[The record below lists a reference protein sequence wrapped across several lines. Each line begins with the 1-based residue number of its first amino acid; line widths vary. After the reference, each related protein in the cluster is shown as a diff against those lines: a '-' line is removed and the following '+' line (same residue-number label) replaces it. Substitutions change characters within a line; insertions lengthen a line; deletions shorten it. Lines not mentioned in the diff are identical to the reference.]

1 LTTISTSPPRRVVQL
16 GLGGNIALLF
26 AIIAAV
32 YLISGPLITL
42 LLAAFRGP
50 LDRLLFESDTYWT
63 LSNFAAVYLSPRLYS
78 NIIPSTAIFV
88 AGSVSLTF
96 LVAFTLAWLVE
107 RTDLPARTTVFTC
120 VLFPLLVPTVVL
132 GLAWTFLLGPRAG
145 LVNVAIRAIFGWQ
158 GEGPIQLFSMGGLIL
173 CQGLAL
179 VPFVFLLLGA
189 TLRSMNPALEEAS
202 AASGASPFTTFF
214 HVTLR
219 VLLPGILAPLILATL
234 ITLEQFEMPL
244 MIGRPARINVFST
257 QIYYD
262 LNPDSDVPQFGRAA
276 AISVMF
282 LCIGGLLLYLYN
294 RAISRADA
302 FVTVSGKGY
311 RPSRIPLGRWKIP
324 ALIFVFL
331 YVSFAVV
338 LPVLVLLLTS
348 LYATDMT
355 SLAALSKLNFTAYAN
370 VLLHPEIWL
379 ATRNTFLVAAGSA
392 VIVTCIGLL
401 LSWAVLRTQ
410 IRGRAILDFIGFAS
424 LGIPSVIAGLAV
436 MLLYL
441 MIPIGIY
448 GTVWILIVAYS
459 YRLAVATRLSRA
471 ALMQIHAE
479 LEEASYV
486 SGGRW
491 IDTMRQI
498 VLPILAP
505 SLLASFTL
513 LFIVGF
519 REFTIP
525 LILQGSENVVL
536 STIMWNLFL
545 SRQSAEASAVG
556 VLIIVL
562 VIPVIVVLRRQLLKQ
577 SNA

>member
-1 LTTISTSPPRRVVQL
+1 LTTITTSPPRRVVQL
-16 GLGGNIALLF
+16 GLGGSIALLF
-26 AIIAAV
+26 AIFAAV

-78 NIIPSTAIFV
+78 NIIPSTAIFI

-107 RTDLPARTTVFTC
+107 RTDLPLRTTVFTC

-244 MIGRPARINVFST
+244 LIGRPARINVFST

-282 LCIGGLLLYLYN
+282 LCIGGLLLYFYN
-294 RAISRADA
+294 RAIRRADA

-311 RPSRIPLGRWKIP
+311 RPSRIPLGRWKVP

-355 SLAALSKLNFTAYAN
+355 SLAALSKLNFAAYAN
-370 VLLHPEIWL
+370 LLFHPEFWL

-410 IRGRAILDFIGFAS
+410 IRGRAILDFISFAS

-491 IDTMRQI
+491 IDTIRQI

-525 LILQGSENVVL
+525 LILQGSDNVVL

-562 VIPVIVVLRRQLLKQ
+562 VIPVIVVLRQQLLKQ

>member
-1 LTTISTSPPRRVVQL
+1 MTTITTSPPRRVVQL
-16 GLGGNIALLF
+16 GLGGNVVLLL

-63 LSNFAAVYLSPRLYS
+63 LSNFAAVYLSPRLYA

-88 AGSVSLTF
+88 TGSVTLTF
-96 LVAFTLAWLVE
+96 FVAFTLAWLVE
-107 RTDLPARTTVFTC
+107 RTDLPLRTTVFTC

-132 GLAWTFLLGPRAG
+132 ALAWTFLLGPRAG
-145 LVNVAIRAIFGWQ
+145 LLNVAIRAMFGWQ

-189 TLRSMNPALEEAS
+189 ALRSMNPALEEAS

-214 HVTLR
+214 HITLR

-294 RAISRADA
+294 RAIRRADA

-355 SLAALSKLNFTAYAN
+355 SLAALSKLNFAAYAK
-370 VLLHPEIWL
+370 VLSYSELWL
-379 ATRNTFLVAAGSA
+379 ATRNTFLVAGASA
-392 VIVTCIGLL
+392 LIVTCIGLL
-401 LSWAVLRTQ
+401 LSWAVLRTE
-410 IRGRAILDFIGFAS
+410 IRGRAILDFISFAS

-491 IDTMRQI
+491 IDTIRQI

>member
-1 LTTISTSPPRRVVQL
+1 MTTITTSPPRRVVQL
-16 GLGGNIALLF
+16 GLGGNIALLI

-107 RTDLPARTTVFTC
+107 RTDLPLRTTVFTC

-145 LVNVAIRAIFGWQ
+145 LINVAIRAIFGWQ

-244 MIGRPARINVFST
+244 LIGRPARINVFST

-294 RAISRADA
+294 RAIRRADA

-355 SLAALSKLNFTAYAN
+355 SLAALSNLNFAAYAN
-370 VLLHPEIWL
+370 VLFHPEIWL
-379 ATRNTFLVAAGSA
+379 ATRNTFLVATGSA

-410 IRGRAILDFIGFAS
+410 IRGRAILDFISFAS

>member
-1 LTTISTSPPRRVVQL
+1 MTTITTSPPRRVVQL
-16 GLGGNIALLF
+16 GLGGNVALLI
-26 AIIAAV
+26 AIVAAV

-78 NIIPSTAIFV
+78 NIIPATAIFV

-96 LVAFTLAWLVE
+96 FVAFTLAWLVE
-107 RTDLPARTTVFTC
+107 RTDLPLRTTVFTC

-145 LVNVAIRAIFGWQ
+145 LINVAIRAMFGWQ

-189 TLRSMNPALEEAS
+189 ALRSMNPALEEAS

-282 LCIGGLLLYLYN
+282 LCIGALLLYFYN
-294 RAISRADA
+294 RAIRRADA

-338 LPVLVLLLTS
+338 LPVVVLLLTS

-355 SLAALSKLNFTAYAN
+355 SLAALSKLNFSAYTN
-370 VLLHPEIWL
+370 VLFRPEIWL
-379 ATRNTFLVAAGSA
+379 ATRNTFLVAAASA

-401 LSWAVLRTQ
+401 LSWAILRTQ
-410 IRGRAILDFIGFAS
+410 VRGRAILDFISFAS

-491 IDTMRQI
+491 IDTIRQI

-577 SNA
+577 SAS

>member
-1 LTTISTSPPRRVVQL
+1 
-16 GLGGNIALLF
+16 
-26 AIIAAV
+26 
-32 YLISGPLITL
+32 
-42 LLAAFRGP
+42 
-50 LDRLLFESDTYWT
+50 
-63 LSNFAAVYLSPRLYS
+63 
-78 NIIPSTAIFV
+78 
-88 AGSVSLTF
+88 
-96 LVAFTLAWLVE
+96 
-107 RTDLPARTTVFTC
+107 
-120 VLFPLLVPTVVL
+120 
-132 GLAWTFLLGPRAG
+132 
-145 LVNVAIRAIFGWQ
+145 
-158 GEGPIQLFSMGGLIL
+158 MGGLIL

-189 TLRSMNPALEEAS
+189 ALRSMNPALEEAS

-244 MIGRPARINVFST
+244 LIGRPARINVFST

-294 RAISRADA
+294 RAIRRADA

-355 SLAALSKLNFTAYAN
+355 SLAALSKLNVDAYAN
-370 VLLHPEIWL
+370 VLSRPELWL

-410 IRGRAILDFIGFAS
+410 MRGRAILDFISFAS

-491 IDTMRQI
+491 TDTIRRI
-498 VLPILAP
+498 VLPILSP

-525 LILQGSENVVL
+525 LILQGSENFVL

-562 VIPVIVVLRRQLLKQ
+562 VVPVIVVLRRQLLKQ
-577 SNA
+577 SNP

>member
-1 LTTISTSPPRRVVQL
+1 MVQL
-16 GLGGNIALLF
+16 CWRHVACSQPS
-26 AIIAAV
+26 AV

-88 AGSVSLTF
+88 AGSVALTF
-96 LVAFTLAWLVE
+96 FVAFALAWLVE
-107 RTDLPARTTVFTC
+107 RTDLPLRTTVFTC

-158 GEGPIQLFSMGGLIL
+158 GEGPIQLFSMGGLIF

-179 VPFVFLLLGA
+179 VPFVFLLGA
-189 TLRSMNPALEEAS
+189 ALRSMNPALERRALHPALRS
-202 AASGASPFTTFF
+202 PPSSTSPFGCCC
-214 HVTLR
+214 R
-219 VLLPGILAPLILATL
+219 NLALLILATL

-244 MIGRPARINVFST
+244 LIGRPARINVFST

-294 RAISRADA
+294 RAIRRADA

-338 LPVLVLLLTS
+338 LPVVVLLLTS

-355 SLAALSKLNFTAYAN
+355 SLAALSKLNFAAYTN
-370 VLLHPEIWL
+370 VLFRPEFWL

-410 IRGRAILDFIGFAS
+410 MRGRAILDFISFAS

-448 GTVWILIVAYS
+448 GTVWILILAYS
-459 YRLAVATRLSRA
+459 YRLAVTTRLSRA

-486 SGGRW
+486 RRAW
-491 IDTMRQI
+491 IDTMRHV

-577 SNA
+577 SNP

>member
-1 LTTISTSPPRRVVQL
+1 MTTITTSPPRRVVQL
-16 GLGGNIALLF
+16 GLGGNVVLLL
-26 AIIAAV
+26 AIVAAV

-63 LSNFAAVYLSPRLYS
+63 LSNFAAVYLSPRLYA
-78 NIIPSTAIFV
+78 NVIPSTAIFV

-96 LVAFTLAWLVE
+96 FVAFTLAWLVE
-107 RTDLPARTTVFTC
+107 RTDLPLRTTVFTC

-132 GLAWTFLLGPRAG
+132 ALAWTFLLGPRAG
-145 LVNVAIRAIFGWQ
+145 LLNVAIRALFGWQ

-189 TLRSMNPALEEAS
+189 ALRSMNPALEEAS

-214 HVTLR
+214 HITLR

-282 LCIGGLLLYLYN
+282 LIIGGFLLYLYN
-294 RAISRADA
+294 RAIKRADA

-338 LPVLVLLLTS
+338 LPVVVLLLTS

-355 SLAALSKLNFTAYAN
+355 SLAAMSKLNFTAYAK
-370 VLLHPEIWL
+370 VLSYPELWL
-379 ATRNTFLVAAGSA
+379 ATRNTFLVAGGSA
-392 VIVTCIGLL
+392 VIVTCIGLM
-401 LSWAVLRTQ
+401 LSWAVLRTE
-410 IRGRAILDFIGFAS
+410 IRGRAVLDFISFAS

-491 IDTMRQI
+491 IDTIRKI

-545 SRQSAEASAVG
+545 SRQSAEASAVA

-577 SNA
+577 SSA

>member
-1 LTTISTSPPRRVVQL
+1 LTTITTSPPRRVVQL
-16 GLGGNIALLF
+16 GLGGNIALLL
-26 AIIAAV
+26 AVVAAV

-42 LLAAFRGP
+42 LVAAFRGP
-50 LDRLLFESDTYWT
+50 LDRLLFESETYWT
-63 LSNFAAVYLSPRLYS
+63 FSNFAAVYLSPRLYS

-88 AGSVSLTF
+88 AGSVALTF
-96 LVAFTLAWLVE
+96 FVAFTLAWLVE
-107 RTDLPARTTVFTC
+107 RTDLPLRTTVFTC

-132 GLAWTFLLGPRAG
+132 ALAWTFLLGPRAG
-145 LVNVAIRAIFGWQ
+145 LVNVAIRAIFGLD
-158 GEGPIQLFSMGGLIL
+158 GDGPIQLFSMGGLIF

-189 TLRSMNPALEEAS
+189 ALRSMNPALEEAS

-262 LNPDSDVPQFGRAA
+262 LNPDSEVPLFGRAA

-282 LCIGGLLLYLYN
+282 LCIGGFLLYLYN
-294 RAISRADA
+294 RAIRRADA

-311 RPSRIPLGRWKIP
+311 RPTRIPLGRWKIP

-338 LPVLVLLLTS
+338 LPVVVLLLTS

-355 SLAALSKLNFTAYAN
+355 SLAALSKLNFAAYVN
-370 VLLHPEIWL
+370 VLSQPALWL

-392 VIVTCIGLL
+392 VIVTFIGLL

-410 IRGRAILDFIGFAS
+410 MRGRGILDFISFAS

-448 GTVWILIVAYS
+448 GTVWILIIAYS

-491 IDTMRQI
+491 IETIRHV

-525 LILQGSENVVL
+525 LILQGSDNVVL

-545 SRQSAEASAVG
+545 TRQSAEASAVA